1 MRTKTRWP
9 MPGSRLEGKLT
20 KKAQKNF
27 VGDGAV
33 LYLDHGGSYVTAASV
48 NMIQLLTQ
56 TSYGR
61 NCVSQEFICLS
72 PNPQNLKHMTLFG
85 SGIFIEVRK
94 GKMRSLV
101 GTSTI
106 APVSLYKGGL

>member
-1 MRTKTRWP
+1 MCKQKKADSKGYIPLYTVIRNFGKGTIMRTKTRWP
-9 MPGSRLEGKLT
+9 TPGSRLEGKLT

-72 PNPQNLKHMTLFG
+72 PNPQNL
-85 SGIFIEVRK
+85 SI
-94 GKMRSLV
+94 
-101 GTSTI
+101 
-106 APVSLYKGGL
+106 